1 MEEILEAKIE
11 SCPEFKQALVNSVG
25 KRLVVAVKSDI
36 FWSSGL
42 NPRDAESTKPQFY
55 PGQNHL
61 GSLLEHIRTNMLLG
75 KKGINCGE
83 STSEL
88 NKSLHDCGASS
99 DTISPSPNDSYTTN
113 MEFTFTKPTLLQTS
127 VADVHSAVTTV
138 PLSCSPTFNAPSLT
152 TNPHASSVQA
162 PGTSSV
168 LKPTMSLDLLEPSI
182 PEGTGVLASSSADKE
197 SVSHGKAGIINI
209 SSQISKPAPKE
220 KHTTNAHPKIQKKTK
235 SSSKYSDNVP
245 SLQEQFM
252 ASWVKRKLSPEKE
265 ADTTTASKQSRSD
278 SGGK

>member
-11 SCPEFKQALVNSVG
+11 SCPEFKQALINSVG
-25 KRLVVAVKSDI
+25 KRLVEAVKSDI

-42 NPRDAESTKPQFY
+42 SPRDAESTKPQFY

-61 GSLLEHIRTNMLLG
+61 GSLLEHIRTNMLLE
-75 KKGINCGE
+75 KKG

-88 NKSLHDCGASS
+88 NISQHECATSTASS
-99 DTISPSPNDSYTTN
+99 SPNDSYTTN
-113 MEFTFTKPTLLQTS
+113 IEFTFTKPTLLQTS
-127 VADVHSAVTTV
+127 VADVHSTVATV
-138 PLSCSPTFNAPSLT
+138 PLSCSPTFNAPSIT
-152 TNPHASSVQA
+152 TNPHASSLQA

-168 LKPTMSLDLLEPSI
+168 LKSTLLPAKSLDLHEPCT
-182 PEGTGVLASSSADKE
+182 PEGTGVLVSSTVPPADEE
-197 SVSHGKAGIINI
+197 SVSQKKTGNI
-209 SSQISKPAPKE
+209 SSLTSKPTPKE
-220 KHTTNAHPKIQKKTK
+220 KHTTISHPKIQKKSK
-235 SSSKYSDNVP
+235 SSSKYSENVT

-252 ASWVKRKLSPEKE
+252 SSWVKRKLSPEKE